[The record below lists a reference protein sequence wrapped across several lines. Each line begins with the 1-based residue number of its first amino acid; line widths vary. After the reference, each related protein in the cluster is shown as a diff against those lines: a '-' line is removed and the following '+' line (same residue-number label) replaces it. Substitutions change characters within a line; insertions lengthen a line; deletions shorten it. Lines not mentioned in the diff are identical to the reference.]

1 MLKINFLPY
10 TEIENLG
17 TYQRIKKILN
27 IVRDKRIIILEGR
40 LKREEEAELIK
51 VTMEEIDKSFKG
63 IELAVIYPGEGIGEG
78 TLEKIRSGVAGILL
92 GDRQGMTLIG
102 PASIIK
108 EIKRDPNNIE
118 LLTTNGNS
126 QKRLS
131 GSRASKRQIKKSRR

>member
-10 TEIENLG
+10 SEIEHLG

-63 IELAVIYPGEGIGEG
+63 IELAVIYPGEALGDSILG
-78 TLEKIRSGVAGILL
+78 KFRAGVAGVLL
-92 GDRQGMTLIG
+92 GDRQGMTIIG
-102 PASIIK
+102 PATIVK
-108 EIKRDPNNIE
+108 EIKKDPNNIE
-118 LLTTNGNS
+118 LLTEETHGRS
-126 QKRLS
+126 HGATRKPIR
-131 GSRASKRQIKKSRR
+131 KSR